1 MSATSRTFVTS
12 TLMVCAAWSAAHAQE
27 AKKATEV
34 EEIIV
39 TGTRASGRTAL
50 ESLTPVDSVSGE
62 ELSQRGFPDVAKAL
76 QFLEPSVN
84 FARAATTAT
93 AANSRPLTLR
103 GLAPDHT
110 LVLINGKRRH
120 ANSILNTNNTV
131 GRGSAGVD
139 FDMIPAAAIERIE
152 VLRDGA
158 AAQYGSDAIAGVI
171 NVILKSGTA
180 ASSAVLEAGVTEEGD
195 GEYYTTNGYT
205 GVALPNGG
213 SLLLAAEAR
222 KQEKT
227 NRANVDQRFGRV
239 TYWFGDPEVELYNLA
254 LNAELPIAGG
264 SGYAFGT
271 LGRKDSTNPGGFRL
285 PGLSPLYP
293 NGFLPKTNP
302 LVTDGALTLGW
313 HTDDSGA
320 GKFDVSHTYG
330 RTKADFEAFDTA
342 NLSLGAQSP
351 THFEA
356 GATIYA
362 QNVTDVTYSR
372 PFESFWAG
380 ANLAVGLQHRHE
392 NYEIVPS
399 EPAAY
404 IGTGADGFA
413 GFNPSNPVDEGRNA
427 YAGFVDVELKPI
439 EPLTLAFAGRYDDY
453 DDFGDA
459 TTWKFSMRGELTD
472 SIALRGTVSTGFRAP
487 SLQQQHFSAV
497 AGALSAGNL
506 VTVGTLPVNDPVARA
521 LGASDLRP
529 EKSDNYSAGIVLTPL
544 PELSF
549 SADWFHIEIDDRIA
563 LSEQLSGAAVNTIL
577 LNAGITNFQ
586 QVRFF
591 TNAVDTT
598 TEGFELTARYTG
610 QPTAGTTLRLALGY
624 GQFETELDT
633 LRANPVLPA
642 LPLLGTK
649 SILYVTKAQP
659 DEKLTFNAE
668 LQGSWWTVQSGVT
681 RFGTYTSLPLLAV
694 QEFGSKTVVDLSLRA
709 QLMQSATLSVG
720 VLNVGDERPDAVNLT
735 GFEAAAIAST
745 GGSFPTGEESP
756 IGVNGRTYFLRV
768 GFDF

>member
-1 MSATSRTFVTS
+1 MNRINQTMLSGAAI
-12 TLMVCAAWSAAHAQE
+12 LCAWSTAYAQE
-27 AKKATEV
+27 VPKKSEV

-39 TGTRASGRTAL
+39 TGTRAAGRTAL
-50 ESLTPVDSVSGE
+50 ESLTPVDSIAGE

-103 GLAPDHT
+103 GLAPDQT

-120 ANSILNTNNTV
+120 ATSILNTNNTV

-139 FDMIPAAAIERIE
+139 FDMIPAAAIEHIE

-171 NVILKSGTA
+171 NVILKHGDAGNSVVVEG
-180 ASSAVLEAGVTEEGD
+180 GVTEEGD
-195 GEYYTTNGYT
+195 GEYYSTSGHT
-205 GVALPNGG
+205 GFALPNGG

-222 KQEKT
+222 KQDKT

-254 LNAELPIAGG
+254 LNADLPIGPGAA
-264 SGYAFGT
+264 YAFGT
-271 LGRKDSTNPGGFRL
+271 LGRKDSTNPGGFRV
-285 PGLSPLYP
+285 PGLTPLYP
-293 NGFLPKTNP
+293 NGFLPKVNP
-302 LVTDGALTLGW
+302 VITDGALTLGW
-313 HTDDSGA
+313 QMEDSAG
-320 GKFDVSHTYG
+320 GKFDISHTYG
-330 RTKADFEAFDTA
+330 RTKADFEVFDTA
-342 NLSLGAQSP
+342 NFSLGAQSP
-351 THFEA
+351 TRFNA
-356 GATIYA
+356 GATIYE
-362 QNVTDVTYSR
+362 QNVTDVAFSR
-372 PFESFWAG
+372 PFGNFWAG
-380 ANLAVGLQHRHE
+380 ANLAAGLQHRHE

-404 IGTGADGFA
+404 VGTGADGFA
-413 GFNPSNPVDEGRNA
+413 GFNPSTPVDDGRNA
-427 YAGFVDVELKPI
+427 YAGFVDIELKPI
-439 EPLTLAFAGRYDDY
+439 EPLTIGLAGRYDDY

-459 TTWKFSMRGELTD
+459 TTWKVSMRGELTQ
-472 SIALRGTVSTGFRAP
+472 SLALRGNVSTGFRAP

-497 AGALSAGNL
+497 AGALSSGRL
-506 VTVGTLPVNDPVARA
+506 VTVGTLPVGDPVAKA
-521 LGASDLRP
+521 LGATELKP
-529 EKSDNYSAGIVLTPL
+529 EKSDNYSAGLVFTPL
-544 PELSF
+544 PNLSF

-563 LSEQLSGAAVNTIL
+563 LSEQLSGTAVNAIL

-598 TEGFELTARYTG
+598 TQGFELMSRYNWDAT
-610 QPTAGTTLRLALGY
+610 PSTSVRVALGY
-624 GQFETELDT
+624 GRFETQLDT
-633 LRANPVLPA
+633 LRANPVLPT
-642 LPLLGTK
+642 LPLLGQK

-668 LQGSWWTVQSGVT
+668 VQGSWWAVQSSVT
-681 RFGTYTSLPLLAV
+681 HFGTYTSMPLVAV

-709 QLMQSATLSVG
+709 EVLHGATLTAG
-720 VLNVGDERPDAVNLT
+720 VLNLGDEHPDAINLT
-735 GFEAAAIAST
+735 GFEASAIAST

-756 IGVNGRTYFLRV
+756 IGVNGRTYYLRV